1 MKKILALALLVLSCC
16 ATAAEFKISNVGLS
30 GNELKEIC
38 DRSEPECFSYII
50 GAVDGFEVAFTVF
63 LDAQKRKNVSLV
75 ITPYCLPEGV
85 TRQKVFEVAKQYLY
99 DHPDR
104 REFDAAS
111 NIVAGLAKAY
121 PCPKP

>member
-1 MKKILALALLVLSCC
+1 MKKIFTLALLVLSCC
-16 ATAAEFKISNVGLS
+16 VTAAEFKISNVGLS

-99 DHPDR
+99 DNPGR

-111 NIVAGLAKAY
+111 NIVAGLAKVY
-121 PCPKP
+121 PCSKP